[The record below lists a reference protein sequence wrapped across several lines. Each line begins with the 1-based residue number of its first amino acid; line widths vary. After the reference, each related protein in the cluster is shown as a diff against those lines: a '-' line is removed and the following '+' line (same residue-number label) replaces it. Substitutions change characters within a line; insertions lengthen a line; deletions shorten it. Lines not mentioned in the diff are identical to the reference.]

1 MKINYII
8 ACFLFFV
15 LFNACKKKQP
25 NNAMVVH
32 VISEPTDLHP
42 TNGNSALRSE
52 INLYIHTSLLKLDF
66 KTGKLIPCLVK
77 DLPVISN
84 NGLDFT
90 YEIKSNVFW
99 DDNTPI
105 SALDVL
111 FTSKANKCFLTNN
124 TALKSFWDNV
134 MDIEIDKTNPKKF
147 VVKMTKPYILNTWFW
162 SDLPIIQSS
171 FYDKNKTLSKYSF
184 NQLMDSVFVNQNTDL
199 KQWVDTF
206 NSSKYYDNP
215 NFISGSGP
223 YKISKWEK
231 GVSLTL
237 EKKKSHFTE
246 NCHDNWFCEAN
257 AEKIIFKIN
266 SNNSSTKLEL
276 KNGLIDVSAMVDF
289 TTFTEL
295 SNDSEFTKKY
305 YTKLADTYNYLYIA
319 MNMKPDGKVH
329 KKIFNDVLVRKAMA
343 LLTPYDQINK
353 TIFNNQCKRILG
365 PVSTIKS
372 EYNNKLTSI
381 DFNIKQAKVLLN
393 KAGWTDSDN
402 DQILD
407 KIIDGEKVNFEFN
420 LNFMATQ
427 KQWEDIAKQIA
438 ESLSK
443 VDIYAKLNPLD
454 YNGFVDAAMNHKFDM
469 SIGAWQSSSQ
479 PEDFTQLWHSS
490 SWINNGL
497 NFTGF
502 GNTYSDSL
510 INKINTSINEA
521 ERLEFSKEFQQIVY
535 KEQPYIFLFSQL
547 RRVIINKRWQNIE
560 VYNEYPGVLL
570 NTLKLNN

>member
-1 MKINYII
+1 MKNNYII

-15 LFNACKKKQP
+15 LFNSCKKKQP

-147 VVKMTKPYILNTWFW
+147 LVKMTKPYILNTWFW

-199 KQWVDTF
+199 KQWADTF

-215 NFISGSGP
+215 NFISGAGP

-295 SNDSEFTKKY
+295 SNDPEFTKKY

-343 LLTPYDQINK
+343 LLTPFDQINK

-372 EYNNKLTSI
+372 EYNNKLTPI

-407 KIIDGEKVNFEFN
+407 KIIDGEKINFEFN

-469 SIGAWQSSSQ
+469 SIGAWQSSAQ

-510 INKINTSINEA
+510 INKINTSVNEA
-521 ERLEFSKEFQQIVY
+521 ERLEYSKEFQQIVY